1 MFGFLH
7 TIFSVANAHRE
18 GNHPVS
24 DCNIHSVNQLRLRK
38 GLHMLT
44 QYEYE
49 QDEYNYDMWYIKHST

>member
-7 TIFSVANAHRE
+7 TIFSVANAGKEDQRSLPE
-18 GNHPVS
+18 
-24 DCNIHSVNQLRLRK
+24 CNIHTVNQVRLRK

-49 QDEYNYDMWYIKHST
+49 QDEYNYDMWYIKNSY